1 MLPAGLGIVCVSPK
15 AAALYD
21 TAKLPRVFFD
31 FGDMKKAN
39 ATGYFPYTPSLPMLY
54 GLRESLAMLF
64 EEGLENVFARHHRL
78 AEGTRAA
85 VKAWG
90 LELCARRAASGTR
103 TPSAPSWCR
112 AGINGAEVI
121 DIAYRRYNLA
131 LGAGLARMAGRLF
144 RIGHLGDLNECM
156 LLGGIAGRGDGH
168 AGRGHQGHAG
178 QRRRRGRGI
187 LARHGQAARASGSCR
202 PARPMPSRRP
212 ARRRRR
218 PPAPLDEPH
227 ALRARP
233 PAAAAQRAGGAGLES
248 GHVRR
253 RRSTAR
259 PTTSSSISRTRS
271 RRADKEQARTN
282 VIQALLELDWRGR
295 GKTISVRINGIDTHY
310 MYRDVVDVV
319 EQAGHRLDTILIPK
333 VGVPAD
339 VYMVDALVTQIEE
352 AKGIP
357 HRLGI
362 DVLIETALGMAN
374 VEAIA
379 QSSRRLEAMHFG
391 VADYAASCRART
403 VVIGGLNPDYPGD
416 QWHAALSRMIVACR
430 AYGLRPID
438 GPFGDFKDPEGYRL
452 AARRAAALGIE
463 GKWAIHPSQIAL
475 ANEVFSPPPAEVD
488 RARRILVA
496 LDEAAREGRGAA
508 QLDGRMIDA
517 ASARMAQNI
526 VDMAAAIGEGRE
538 PRLPDPRLTRSPPWT
553 STNIRPRSCS
563 PASASRSR
571 GAGWR
576 TARSRRSTAP
586 PRSAAPAGP

>member
-1 MLPAGLGIVCVSPK
+1 MSH
-15 AAALYD
+15 
-21 TAKLPRVFFD
+21 TR
-31 FGDMKKAN
+31 
-39 ATGYFPYTPSLPMLY
+39 
-54 GLRESLAMLF
+54 F
-64 EEGLENVFARHHRL
+64 E
-78 AEGTRAA
+78 
-85 VKAWG
+85 
-90 LELCARRAASGTR
+90 
-103 TPSAPSWCR
+103 
-112 AGINGAEVI
+112 
-121 DIAYRRYNLA
+121 
-131 LGAGLARMAGRLF
+131 
-144 RIGHLGDLNECM
+144 
-156 LLGGIAGRGDGH
+156 
-168 AGRGHQGHAG
+168 
-178 QRRRRGRGI
+178 
-187 LARHGQAARASGSCR
+187 
-202 PARPMPSRRP
+202 PARQRLQRSELAVPGSNPGMFQK
-212 ARRRRR
+212 ALDGEADYIFLDLEDAV
-218 PPAPLDEPH
+218 AP
-227 ALRARP
+227 
-233 PAAAAQRAGGAGLES
+233 G
-248 GHVRR
+248 
-253 RRSTAR
+253 
-259 PTTSSSISRTRS
+259 
-271 RRADKEQARTN
+271 DKERARTN
-282 VIQALLELDWRGR
+282 VIQALLDLDWRGR

-339 VYMVDALVTQIEE
+339 VYMVDAMVSQIEE

-475 ANEVFSPPPAEVD
+475 ANEVFTPPPAEVD

-496 LDEAAREGRGAA
+496 LEDAAREGRGAA

-517 ASARMAQNI
+517 ASARMAQN
-526 VDMAAAIGEGRE
+526 VVNMAAAIEGQGGK
-538 PRLPDPRLTRSPPWT
+538 TVV
-553 STNIRPRSCS
+553 
-563 PASASRSR
+563 
-571 GAGWR
+571 GAR
-576 TARSRRSTAP
+576 
-586 PRSAAPAGP
+586 